1 MTESTTIKALPW
13 SKGKVE
19 NALLSVR
26 NVHIEYWAERGQVKA
41 TRGVDF
47 DIFPG
52 ESLSLIGESGC
63 GKTTLGLGLIRLLV
77 KTADITQGQVIY
89 RQAGMAQDILT
100 LGAEEMRQFR
110 WQDCAMVFQAAQS
123 AFNPVLRIRDQMYE
137 TVKAHRATTRAEVDQ
152 VGSELLTRVQLDPE
166 RVLRCYPHEL
176 SGGMRQRTLIA
187 MALLLNP
194 PLIILDEPTTALD
207 ILTQRTIIDLLRAL
221 QNDMH
226 FAMMFISHDLSLA
239 AELADHVATMY
250 AGRIVEYGTVNQIFY
265 EPRHPYTLGL
275 IKAVPTVTGGFE
287 DLTSIAG
294 TPPDLIDLP
303 PGCKFHIRC
312 PFATERCKEEEPDLV
327 HIGPEHAVA
336 CFHWQ
341 EVERQADRSWDNIQT
356 ARGENV

>member
-1 MTESTTIKALPW
+1 MAMENTTIKQLPW
-13 SKGKVE
+13 SKGNVAD
-19 NALLSVR
+19 ALLSVR

-47 DIFPG
+47 DILPG

-89 RQAGMAQDILT
+89 RHNGVTQNILT
-100 LGAEEMRQFR
+100 LEPEELRQFR
-110 WQDCAMVFQAAQS
+110 WQGCAMVFQAAQS

-137 TVKAHRATTRAEVDQ
+137 TVKAHRSTTRAQ
-152 VGSELLTRVQLDPE
+152 VNRIASELLERVQLDPA
-166 RVLRCYPHEL
+166 RVLRSFPHEL
-176 SGGMRQRTLIA
+176 SGGMRQRVLIA
-187 MALLLNP
+187 MSLLLNP

-221 QNDMH
+221 QNDLK

-239 AELADHVATMY
+239 AELANHVATMY

-287 DLTSIAG
+287 DLSSIAG

-303 PGCKFHIRC
+303 SGCKFHIRC
-312 PFATERCKEEEPDLV
+312 PFATQRCHQEEPDLV
-327 HIGPEHAVA
+327 HIGPEHAAA
-336 CFHWQ
+336 CFYWQ
-341 EVERQADRSWDNIQT
+341 EVEKQADKTWDEIQGVE
-356 ARGENV
+356 A